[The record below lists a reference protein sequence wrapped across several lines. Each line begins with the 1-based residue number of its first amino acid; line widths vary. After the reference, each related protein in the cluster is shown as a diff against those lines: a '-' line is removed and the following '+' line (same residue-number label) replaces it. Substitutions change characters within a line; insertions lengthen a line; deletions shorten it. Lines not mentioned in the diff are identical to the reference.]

1 MHTLQALSSSSFF
14 IKVTV
19 RCVLRGNVLRQ
30 VAPVSKAA
38 SVFLA
43 PESDVNFKEL
53 NQFQ

>member
-1 MHTLQALSSSSFF
+1 MHTLQALSSGSFF
-14 IKVTV
+14 LKVTV

-30 VAPVSKAA
+30 VAVVSKAA

-43 PESDVNFKEL
+43 PESDVNWKEL